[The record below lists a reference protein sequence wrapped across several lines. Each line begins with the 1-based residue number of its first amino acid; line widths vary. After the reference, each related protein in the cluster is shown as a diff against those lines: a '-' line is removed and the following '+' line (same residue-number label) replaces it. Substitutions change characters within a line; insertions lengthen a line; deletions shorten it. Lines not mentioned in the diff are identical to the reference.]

1 MYLKAVNYKG
11 MWLAPG
17 SRAFALYEERRF
29 SELQEHLKQVNENEK
44 KLLAGID
51 SREADK

>member
-17 SRAFALYEERRF
+17 SHAFALYEERRF
-29 SELQEHLKQVNENEK
+29 SELQEHLKQVKHAAK
-44 KLLAGID
+44 KLEEG
-51 SREADK
+51 S

>member
-1 MYLKAVNYKG
+1 MYLKAINYKG

-17 SRAFALYEERRF
+17 SHAYKLYEERRF

-44 KLLAGID
+44 KLLASID
-51 SREADK
+51 SREAGK